1 MVIYLHRPCQG
12 STAQSFLLAYDHMWT
27 ENPKT
32 AAKQEQCL
40 ATMLGQN
47 TINMINQAPESTEAP
62 DFSIEL
68 APAAC
73 TEDNEDSEAEP
84 ADWLSRR
91 C

>member
-1 MVIYLHRPCQG
+1 MQDGHLTSRG
-12 STAQSFLLAYDHMWT
+12 STAQSLLLVYDHLWT
-27 ENPKT
+27 VNPKT
-32 AAKQEQCL
+32 AAKKEACL
-40 ATMLGQN
+40 AKMLGQK
-47 TINMINQAPESTEAP
+47 TTNMTNETPESTEGP

>member
-1 MVIYLHRPCQG
+1 
-12 STAQSFLLAYDHMWT
+12 
-27 ENPKT
+27 
-32 AAKQEQCL
+32 
-40 ATMLGQN
+40 MLGQN
-47 TINMINQAPESTEAP
+47 ARPKHNQQSSNEAPESTEGPA
-62 DFSIEL
+62 FSTEL

>member
-1 MVIYLHRPCQG
+1 
-12 STAQSFLLAYDHMWT
+12 
-27 ENPKT
+27 
-32 AAKQEQCL
+32 
-40 ATMLGQN
+40 MLGQS
-47 TINMINQAPESTEAP
+47 TINMMNEAPESTEGP